1 MPDADV
7 AAMFAYLK
15 THFNSSTP
23 EPVVPPAFLDGGC
36 TPF

>member
-1 MPDADV
+1 VADADV

-15 THFNSSTP
+15 ASFNDSTP
-23 EPVVPPAFLDGGC
+23 EPVVPPAFLEGGC